1 MPPARRGQ
9 RRQQHLPQHLP
20 AATGGVGGSATAP
33 RGDSSDKRCGQH
45 GGRAHGS
52 SRQAGFSRGLGGKD
66 KGGGCSWE
74 KMEPQEA
81 RGEGLA
87 ARGWRGWRGGAPAAG
102 TEGTGGD
109 RGGWRREA
117 WGDPAP
123 GAGSCQPD
131 SIPIPCL
138 RPGVLANPIFFR
150 TRNGTAAFGSALGHA
165 KWLGRGFSKTPFPVT
180 ALRGSVNLRH
190 FKRFNIPGS
199 QGLASS
205 PTPLQAQASPARK
218 AYFAPIY
225 SPEPHFTL
233 QFP

>member
-1 MPPARRGQ
+1 MPPLPTVTAVANAAASTVAERTGTPARLGFPEGWEEKTKEEGDPGRRWSCRKRG
-9 RRQQHLPQHLP
+9 
-20 AATGGVGGSATAP
+20 
-33 RGDSSDKRCGQH
+33 
-45 GGRAHGS
+45 
-52 SRQAGFSRGLGGKD
+52 
-66 KGGGCSWE
+66 
-74 KMEPQEA
+74 
-81 RGEGLA
+81 
-87 ARGWRGWRGGAPAAG
+87 ARGWQPGGGGDGGGGALAAG
-102 TEGTGGD
+102 TGGAGGD
-109 RGGWRREA
+109 RRGWRREV

-131 SIPIPCL
+131 SIPTPCL
-138 RPGVLANPIFFR
+138 SPGVLANPIFFR
-150 TRNGTAAFGSALGHA
+150 TLLRKETAAFGSALGRA

-190 FKRFNIPGS
+190 SKRLNIPGS

-233 QFP
+233 QFS